1 MIIYFNGDSNV
12 SGAELDRPDLHSMAA
27 CLGRKLNAQIVNHA
41 IDGASNDRVYDT
53 TMEFLKSFYNTP
65 NLVIIGW
72 TEFLRMQWFFDSR
85 FYEINN
91 IGVGNQIPP
100 AKQARY
106 DEWKQNVAHDGEFHH
121 YMGRYWHNKIYNM
134 HCLLD
139 HYNIPHLFFNVF
151 NNFNL
156 PPQEAK
162 VDWGNSFLEPYTDK
176 LIYTKWCAEKGYPEI
191 TPGKHHYTP
200 DAHEAWAELMY
211 QHLVTQYPHL
221 KDQ

>member
-27 CLGRKLNAQIVNHA
+27 CLGRKLGAHIVNHA

-100 AKQARY
+100 LKQARY
-106 DEWKQNVAHDGEFHH
+106 DEWKQNVAHDGTYHH

-151 NNFNL
+151 NNFDL

-176 LIYTKWCAEKGYPEI
+176 LIYTKWCAEQGYPEI

-211 QHLVTQYPHL
+211 QHLVTQYPHF
-221 KDQ
+221 KEQ